1 MTFSFVVE
9 RVLHPLLGHTVR
21 SPEVFVAPI
30 SVVLTLRPHLLVISV
45 IAEWVRPMSK
55 PLRICGNAGRARV
68 PTYNILSLGKHLL
81 QFIIQYEVDVVVF
94 AKLLIRHHV
103 LVPVLALFFLWP

>member
-1 MTFSFVVE
+1 MTFSLVVE

-21 SPEVFVAPI
+21 SPEVFVSAI

-68 PTYNILSLGKHLL
+68 PIDNILSLGKHLL
-81 QFIIQYEVDVVVF
+81 QFIRQYEVDVVVF
-94 AKLLIRHHV
+94 AKLLICHHV